1 MCKLKMRLSHSNC
14 MLTSSLKNILKIS
27 LMTSMTRVNYYRVNI
42 DVMISAL
49 VLLKWPLGLL
59 SLITRGLYYGFLYT

>member
-27 LMTSMTRVNYYRVNI
+27 LMTSMTRVNCYRVNI

-59 SLITRGLYYGFLYT
+59 SLITQGLYYGFLYT

>member
-59 SLITRGLYYGFLYT
+59 SLITQGLYYGFLYT

>member
-42 DVMISAL
+42 DVMIPAL

-59 SLITRGLYYGFLYT
+59 SLITQGLYYGFLYT